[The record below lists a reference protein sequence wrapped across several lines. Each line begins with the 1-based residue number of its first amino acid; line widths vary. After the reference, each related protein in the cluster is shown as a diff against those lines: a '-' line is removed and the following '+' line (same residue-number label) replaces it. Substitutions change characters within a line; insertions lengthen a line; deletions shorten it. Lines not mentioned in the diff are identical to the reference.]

1 MMAFYPFLVAAHVT
15 AVVFLVGGMLAL
27 DRMVAAVSRSPQD
40 QQAGTLT
47 ALARFDRQVVTPAL
61 LLAWIFGITLA
72 VWAEWFPS
80 TWLTVKLA
88 VVVAVSAFH
97 GLQSGRLRGSA
108 RDGTLAEGMTGA
120 GAGLVL
126 AMLIIAILAIAKPI

>member
-1 MMAFYPFLVAAHVT
+1 MITFYPFLVAAHVT

-97 GLQSGRLRGSA
+97 GLQSGRLRRSA

>member
-1 MMAFYPFLVAAHVT
+1 MEFYPFLVAAHVT

-27 DRMVAAVSRSPQD
+27 DRMVVAVARSPQD
-40 QQAGTLT
+40 QQAGILT

-80 TWLTVKLA
+80 TWLMVKLA

-97 GLQSGRLRGSA
+97 GLQSGRLRRSA
-108 RDGTLAEGMTGA
+108 RDGRLAEGMTGA

>member
-1 MMAFYPFLVAAHVT
+1 MGVYPFLVAAHVT

-27 DRMVAAVSRSPQD
+27 DRMVVAVARSPQD

-80 TWLTVKLA
+80 TWLMVKLA

-97 GLQSGRLRGSA
+97 GLQSGRLRRFA
-108 RDGTLAEGMTGA
+108 RDGKLTEGMTGA

>member
-1 MMAFYPFLVAAHVT
+1 MEFYPFLVAAHVT

-27 DRMVAAVSRSPQD
+27 DRMVVAVARSPQD

-80 TWLTVKLA
+80 TWLMVKLA

-97 GLQSGRLRGSA
+97 GLQSGRLRRSA
-108 RDGTLAEGMTGA
+108 RAGTLAEGMTGA

>member
-47 ALARFDRQVVTPAL
+47 ALARFDHQVVTPAL

-97 GLQSGRLRGSA
+97 GLQSGRLRRSA